1 MDTMPDR
8 SDNGY
13 TQNEGRA
20 DRPEER
26 GGEMFHRLIEAMRES
41 TATSGF
47 EGYLRS
53 LSAHRVSGGPTV
65 NEARRD
71 YRAALRRR

>member
-1 MDTMPDR
+1 ML
-8 SDNGY
+8 
-13 TQNEGRA
+13 
-20 DRPEER
+20 
-26 GGEMFHRLIEAMRES
+26 HRIIEAMRES

-53 LSAHRVSGGPTV
+53 LSARRVSGGPTV

-71 YRAALRRR
+71 YRAALKRR

>member
-1 MDTMPDR
+1 MTIDTSRMRDGATVPKK
-8 SDNGY
+8 
-13 TQNEGRA
+13 
-20 DRPEER
+20 
-26 GGEMFHRLIEAMRES
+26 GGKMLHRLIEAMRES

-53 LSAHRVSGGPTV
+53 LGARRVSGGPTV
-65 NEARRD
+65 NEARKD